1 MTTKWREAD
10 AGAAFGS
17 RLHLAGYQLWTR
29 IFEDDVIFRVEKCG
43 HYPNKNSGGYRFLES
58 AVKAKGIT
66 L

>member
-29 IFEDDVIFRVEKCG
+29 IFEDDVIFEREAIRAAIRLAVLRL
-43 HYPNKNSGGYRFLES
+43 SGVALYL
-58 AVKAKGIT
+58 
-66 L
+66 